1 MILEKTHQNNLQSEV
16 QNYKLVRLKH
26 NLSNIFKG
34 TGKLKLKDSGL
45 MELDPNI
52 KNCHTI
58 GGCSLVGDHRG
69 DENIALYSMHTLWV
83 REHNRIAGE
92 LKKLNSHWQ
101 EEQLFQTARK
111 ITTAVYQ
118 HIVFQEWLPK
128 VVRSFHYRRYRALV
142 NPGIMN
148 AFATAAFRFG
158 HSLIPNEFEMLNQNF
173 DRVNKPVTLQESFFN
188 REIVTNNGIEK
199 IMFGLVGNK
208 SEEMDT
214 EFAFSIARRL
224 FVKPGSNV
232 YHDLTARN
240 IQRGRDHGLPTYG
253 KYRHWCG
260 LPTINTWEQLAKI
273 MPWKAVESFKSLYKN
288 PYEIDLFAGG
298 IAENQLVWRRRGRVA
313 GSLLVG
319 PTFECIIRRQFKR
332 LQWGDRFYYRAKG
345 MFTRKQRKSIFKTL
359 MSSVLCDNLKNV
371 VSMQKYAFFVP
382 SGRFNK
388 RVVCDSIPKLDLSP
402 WKEEDVDLR
411 RYHKKE
417 AATPNDKM
425 STNKKITNEIL
436 DELDLQDSEMRNS
449 RNDVE
454 ETTTQSPTTTSTTAG
469 NPQRKSGLIVE
480 ENYNPETEEG
490 EATIGHPDGLFGADE
505 AVNNEEDDLGDMHD
519 IEGNEASTAVATTT
533 TTEGPTVNSLEEYNV
548 EGENIDEED
557 EQIPVQKKKKKESKD
572 LW

>member
-1 MILEKTHQNNLQSEV
+1 
-16 QNYKLVRLKH
+16 
-26 NLSNIFKG
+26 
-34 TGKLKLKDSGL
+34 
-45 MELDPNI
+45 
-52 KNCHTI
+52 
-58 GGCSLVGDHRG
+58 
-69 DENIALYSMHTLWV
+69 
-83 REHNRIAGE
+83 
-92 LKKLNSHWQ
+92 
-101 EEQLFQTARK
+101 
-111 ITTAVYQ
+111 
-118 HIVFQEWLPK
+118 
-128 VVRSFHYRRYRALV
+128 
-142 NPGIMN
+142 
-148 AFATAAFRFG
+148 
-158 HSLIPNEFEMLNQNF
+158 
-173 DRVNKPVTLQESFFN
+173 
-188 REIVTNNGIEK
+188 
-199 IMFGLVGNK
+199 
-208 SEEMDT
+208 
-214 EFAFSIARRL
+214 
-224 FVKPGSNV
+224 
-232 YHDLTARN
+232 
-240 IQRGRDHGLPTYG
+240 
-253 KYRHWCG
+253 
-260 LPTINTWEQLAKI
+260 
-273 MPWKAVESFKSLYKN
+273 
-288 PYEIDLFAGG
+288 
-298 IAENQLVWRRRGRVA
+298 
-313 GSLLVG
+313 
-319 PTFECIIRRQFKR
+319 
-332 LQWGDRFYYRAKG
+332 
-345 MFTRKQRKSIFKTL
+345 

-411 RYHKKE
+411 RYRKKE